1 MYKYLVIIK
10 FFIFSFSWAQV
21 NLKLNESPIAQKYL
35 FENFTT
41 KDGLPSNETFCVFQ
55 DSRDYIWIG
64 TDRGLVMY
72 NGYEFKTYTTLDG
85 LQDNVILALNEDSNG
100 NLWYSGLNNNA
111 VGYIDS
117 KMLFHKYAH
126 QKKLIEYTKKI
137 INRNIHFNTLE
148 FDSTNIIFSNSRYG
162 LLELNDEGDV
172 IRELSNSDDIFETH
186 ILDYKNFSRVVL
198 LRNQIDHKILSN
210 KIIDSNKRVLGT
222 YLRQNVNEIFP
233 SIVQNDSSKT
243 IYDWYRKI
251 SISEDSIQVHNVNE
265 LIYSI
270 QLSKDLILYSVSKSN
285 DKECKVFLSKSINFE
300 DDKNLILDGPRIT
313 NAILDK
319 DNGLWLTSTRHGV
332 YYFPSLNSMVTSNNE
347 PIESIIPLD
356 SGLIYGTLNTQYYL
370 DKHRS
375 EIYQL
380 KEEPDILDLF
390 QSTTNI
396 NIQNFIAFKES
407 SNSRR
412 AKGYYKVSD
421 SLMYLING
429 VYLEKVERIDDEIR
443 IETVLTNDSHI
454 LDIYCFNEDS
464 CLLATHNGIYHYDK
478 NGLEK
483 TWYSPDKRTGNI
495 NTVKNDSI
503 ILFTVLGEGLHIVKN
518 GQKLSFSEEDGLNSN
533 TINQVFVD
541 VNNTIWIS
549 TNKGINSLQIENG
562 EFIIN
567 KVLGQSRILKSP
579 NIIQLYVEDS
589 LLYIGTDK
597 GINVLDL
604 KSEKKDKVYELPIKI
619 TQLSVNNEDHN
630 ISEMDT
636 FNYDQNNIVFS
647 FIAISPK
654 KFSKINY
661 KYRLR
666 GLSDEWIETTERKAT
681 FFKIEPGSYEFDLQA
696 EDEFGNWI
704 KAESI
709 PKIYIDKP
717 YWKKWW
723 FIAGTIL
730 CGIVIL
736 GGILYYYILNLKKEK
751 LFVENEQHL
760 SEELNESRQK
770 ALSAQLNPH
779 FVFNSLNSIQ
789 NFILTKRTELSS
801 DYLSMFSKLMRFVFE
816 NSKKLYVPLQD
827 EIEAIRLY
835 LELEQV
841 RHNHTFKYIVQT
853 PEIELNSIFIPS
865 LLVQPIIENAI
876 WHGLLHKKS
885 KDRLLEISFYVNDKS
900 LHIDV
905 KDNGV
910 GRGNS
915 KPRLK
920 IIDKQKSSGVEL
932 TKQRLRLLSEST
944 GLKTNFDIIDLFN
957 ENNQP
962 NGTCVK
968 ISIPLHLS
976 NNHK

>member
-10 FFIFSFSWAQV
+10 FFIFSFTWAQV
-21 NLKLNESPIAQKYL
+21 NLKLHESPIAQKYL
-35 FENFTT
+35 FENFSTN
-41 KDGLPSNETFCVFQ
+41 DGLPSNETFCVFQ

-85 LQDNVILALNEDSNG
+85 LEDNVILALNEDGNG
-100 NLWYSGLNNNA
+100 NLWYSGLNNYA
-111 VGYIDS
+111 VGYIDP
-117 KMLFHKYAH
+117 KMQFHKYPH
-126 QKKLIEYTKKI
+126 QNKLIEYTKKVFD
-137 INRNIHFNTLE
+137 RNIHFNALD
-148 FDSTNIIFSNSRYG
+148 FDSTNIIFSNIKYG
-162 LLELNDEGDV
+162 LLELNNEGD
-172 IRELSNSDDIFETH
+172 IIHEFSKSEDIPETH
-186 ILDYKNFSRVVL
+186 IINYNNFSKVFL
-198 LRNQIDHKILSN
+198 LRTRDNEILYN
-210 KIIDSNKRVLGT
+210 KIIDSKGGVLGT
-222 YLRQNVNEIFP
+222 YSRQNIHEVFP
-233 SIVQNDSSKT
+233 SLVQNDSVRI

-251 SISEDSIQVHNVNE
+251 SILEDTIQVQNVNE
-265 LIYSI
+265 LIFSI

-285 DKECKVFLSKSINFE
+285 DKESKVYLSKSINFE

-332 YYFPSLNSMVTSNNE
+332 YYFPSLNSIVTSNNE

-370 DKHRS
+370 DKHHS

-380 KEEPDILDLF
+380 REEPDILDLF
-390 QSTTNI
+390 ESTSKI
-396 NIQNFIAFKES
+396 NIQNFIIFKEG
-407 SNSRR
+407 SNLRK

-429 VYLEKVERIDDEIR
+429 EYLEKVERIDDEIR
-443 IETVLTNDSHI
+443 IEIVLTNTSYI
-454 LDIYCFNEDS
+454 LDIYCIKEDS
-464 CLLATHNGIYHYDK
+464 CLLATQNGIYSYTK
-478 NGLEK
+478 NSIGK
-483 TWYSPDKRTGNI
+483 AWYSPDKRTGNI
-495 NTVKNDSI
+495 NTIENDSI

-518 GQKLSFSEEDGLNSN
+518 GEILSFSEEDGLNSN
-533 TINQVFVD
+533 IINQVFVD

-604 KSEKKDKVYELPIKI
+604 KSEKKDKVYKLPIKI
-619 TQLSVNNEDHN
+619 TQLSVNNEDHK

-661 KYRLR
+661 KYCLR

-723 FIAGTIL
+723 FISGSLL
-730 CGIVIL
+730 CGILIL
-736 GGILYYYILNLKKEK
+736 GGILYYYIRNLKKEK

-801 DYLSMFSKLMRFVFE
+801 DYLSLFSKLMRFVFE
-816 NSKKLYVPLQD
+816 NSKKLYVPLHD

-841 RHNHTFKYIVQT
+841 RHNHMFKYIIHT
-853 PEIELNSIFIPS
+853 SEIEMNTIFIPS
-865 LLVQPIIENAI
+865 LLFQPIIENAI

-885 KDRLLEISFYVNDKS
+885 KDRLLEINFYVDDEN

-944 GLKTNFDIIDLFN
+944 GLKTNFDIIDLSD

-962 NGTCVK
+962 CGTCVK

-976 NNHK
+976 NSNK